1 MLCNV
6 YVLSIRLGTN
16 DLAKY
21 PFLNEAALYVK
32 ETHFDLKEFDRHEM
46 DFIINRSFKKIE
58 SFLKEEESNY
68 TYSLEKFEIEILT
81 FLASL
86 LILKSVSVDVITKK
100 FALLESMRF
109 EKYLIDDL
117 KNSFKDEKKRL
128 VLFKIFKE
136 VFKIDVY
143 SETKTSELYKIR
155 VLDYMRRSIVFHEQ
169 EWKLINRTVKD
180 GYVYLT
186 VNEVVRLFRNEL
198 SLIIVDKIKN
208 MKLDTFPNQVVNKSQ
223 ILKSYWAS
231 VNKRW
236 SDSASGADGFANK
249 DAITPPCIDHLYKN
263 LNNGENLPHS
273 ARLLLATFL
282 LFSGKGIDEIV
293 EIFKKLPDFN
303 ERITRYQLEHLSGK
317 KGGSRKYFVPSCEKI
332 KLENL
337 CHETEV
343 CKGVI
348 NPVQLL
354 RGRRGRGRIT
364 DG

>member
-1 MLCNV
+1 
-6 YVLSIRLGTN
+6 LSIKLGTN

-32 ETHFDLKEFDRHEM
+32 ETHFDLKEFDRGEM

-58 SFLKEEESNY
+58 DFIKEGDSNY
-68 TYSLEKFEIEILT
+68 ILEKFEIEILT

-86 LILKSVSVDVITKK
+86 VILKSVSLDVITKK

-109 EKYLIDDL
+109 ERYLIDDL
-117 KNSFKDEKKRL
+117 RNSFKDDKKRL

-143 SETKTSELYKIR
+143 SETRISEFYKIS
-155 VLDYMRRSIVFHEQ
+155 VLDYIRRSIVFHEQ

-180 GYVYLT
+180 GYVYLNVT
-186 VNEVVRLFRNEL
+186 EVVRLFRNEL
-198 SLIIVDKIKN
+198 SLMIVDKIKN
-208 MKLDTFPNQVVNKSQ
+208 MKLDAFPNRVVDKSQ
-223 ILKSYWAS
+223 NLKSYWES
-231 VNKRW
+231 VNKSW
-236 SDSASGADGFANK
+236 SDSAGSNGFANK
-249 DAITPPCIDHLYKN
+249 GDVTPPCIDHLYKS

-282 LFSGKGIDEIV
+282 LFSGKSIEDIV

-317 KGGSRKYFVPSCEKI
+317 KGGSKKYFVPSCEKI

-354 RGRRGRGRIT
+354 RGKRSSRRV
-364 DG
+364 DDSN

>member
-1 MLCNV
+1 M
-6 YVLSIRLGTN
+6 SIKLGTN

-32 ETHFDLKEFDRHEM
+32 ETHFDLQEFDRGEM

-58 SFLKEEESNY
+58 DFLKVGESNY
-68 TYSLEKFEIEILT
+68 KLEKFEVEILT

-136 VFKIDVY
+136 AFKIDVY
-143 SETKTSELYKIR
+143 SETKISEFYKIR
-155 VLDYMRRSIVFHEQ
+155 VIDYIRRSIVFHEQ

-186 VNEVVRLFRNEL
+186 VTEVVRLFRNEL

-208 MKLDTFPNQVVNKSQ
+208 MKLVTFPNQVVNKSQ
-223 ILKSYWAS
+223 NLKSYWES

-236 SDSASGADGFANK
+236 SNSAGADNGFVNK
-249 DAITPPCIDHLYKN
+249 NAVTPPCIDHLYKI

-273 ARLLLATFL
+273 ARLLFATFL
-282 LFSGKGIDEIV
+282 LFSGKSIEEIV

-317 KGGSRKYFVPSCEKI
+317 KGGSKKYFVPSCEKI

-337 CHETEV
+337 CYETEV
-343 CKGVI
+343 CKGII
-348 NPVQLL
+348 NPIQLL
-354 RGRRGRGRIT
+354 RGRRSRGM
-364 DG
+364 DDNN

>member
-1 MLCNV
+1 M
-6 YVLSIRLGTN
+6 SIKLGTN

-32 ETHFDLKEFDRHEM
+32 ETHFDLQEFDRCEM

-58 SFLKEEESNY
+58 DFLKVGESNY
-68 TYSLEKFEIEILT
+68 NLEKFEVEILT

-143 SETKTSELYKIR
+143 SETKISEFYKIR
-155 VLDYMRRSIVFHEQ
+155 VIDYIRRSIVFHEQ

-186 VNEVVRLFRNEL
+186 VTEVVRLFRNEL

-208 MKLDTFPNQVVNKSQ
+208 MRLATFPNQVVNKSQ
-223 ILKSYWAS
+223 NLKSYWES

-236 SDSASGADGFANK
+236 SDSAGADDGFVSKNAV
-249 DAITPPCIDHLYKN
+249 TPPCIDHLYKI

-282 LFSGKGIDEIV
+282 LFSGKSIEEIV

-317 KGGSRKYFVPSCEKI
+317 KGGSKKYFVPSCEKI

-337 CHETEV
+337 CYETEV
-343 CKGVI
+343 CKGII
-348 NPVQLL
+348 NPIQLL
-354 RGRRGRGRIT
+354 RGRRSRGM
-364 DG
+364 DDNN